1 MSSLNPRA
9 NHTYELKVS
18 LKSALLRGDTKELHD
33 LLKQDY
39 SLLNDSF
46 DEEGNTLLMLAAKN
60 PNITSVE
67 TITKYLLNLGADYS
81 KIGVHKRTA
90 LDLATTSKNLTIQ
103 ALLKAHHSELRN
115 MALTIEKF
123 IRRIEDFLNPEAAL
137 GVEEFKGEEPQT
149 RLTPKG
155 PITKAF
161 GKALKTC
168 SKAYAYKASSLEEA
182 LFLAL
187 LLDDLHQT
195 LLTET
200 SPDELKTEVLR
211 LINDHSDRIGGT
223 SYDYTNT
230 MNLANRLCL
239 ALAQEAFNDRENP
252 WSVLLE
258 RSLVQDREEAWM
270 NVGNFEYTPP
280 ENPNL
285 FYRVRD
291 PRLTTQRDQ
300 TKIHVIEGI
309 LDQISQEAIASKK
322 LSLIWQGTDVKGG
335 NIQTSPLTSYDLTL
349 LRQMSPGLSTLVH
362 LTEQSDQQRQAQ
374 EGSRQTPNFYTAF
387 CSLSSGLQAGKAG
400 YGGTEYNAGSEANI
414 ALVAFRENFWDKLPQ
429 ALQNK
434 ILELSVLNNDGHY
447 TYMRED
453 VFNFL
458 FPGVAHL
465 PDLPSRTS
473 QGSVSYCIS
482 IIGGRL
488 SRLLGAPGVKRS
500 LANYEHEF
508 RQDGK
513 AIEDNWPLIKSLVAQ
528 AKTEIQTPVSLFD
541 EKRII
546 AEEPLEFILKK
557 PRSLVQAFLDAV
569 TANQVQT
576 VLALLRIF
584 PEYNLM
590 NCQGPLPNQQ
600 TALIKAVKAGHLKMV
615 QILLDS
621 GAEINAVDAF
631 QSSALSWAVEKG
643 LPMVDLLFG
652 SRLPANSNQINNRG
666 NTPLLAATYYSA
678 ESRIIQLLLLNGAKE
693 TIDHRNAQNQSALS
707 WAIQHKRLD
716 IQHLLV
722 TAGADPTDL
731 EPYGAQVILG
741 QELSKRKPSEMTPS
755 HLGLMKKLLVKKLE
769 IRPDQLR
776 QLFALAIKKNDTE
789 LFLLALDK
797 RVFDKKVTQIQKPAG
812 FNEWVYREFIAES
825 TDSEAIAK
833 TLDRLKKLGLGK
845 YKILEIF
852 QTPEEN
858 PELETLKHQAIR
870 KILTAKAGTLPDG
883 RPFDKHTSLAVNLF
897 WKDRVFT
904 RKSIEKGTLDALRAI
919 LPESR
924 HFDPIVELPVEGPAP
939 LATAAPT
946 PNLAMVLLGAGA
958 GTRSPSGVT
967 TPHSRREKSGR
978 TLSHRLRPGST
989 LEMASTNPLA
999 PSAEII

>member
-1 MSSLNPRA
+1 MSSLNPQA
-9 NHTYELKVS
+9 THTYEFKVS
-18 LKSALLRGDTKELHD
+18 VKAALLRGDTKELHD

-46 DEEGNTLLMLAAKN
+46 DEKGNTLLMLVANN
-60 PNITSVE
+60 PILPNKLEV
-67 TITKYLLNLGADYS
+67 TKYLLNLGAS
-81 KIGVHKRTA
+81 TSQTNSEGRTA
-90 LDLATTSKNLTIQ
+90 VDLAENRHNTTVET
-103 ALLKAHHSELRN
+103 LLKSYHSELF
-115 MALTIEKF
+115 AFSQKTDAF
-123 IRRIEDFLNPEAAL
+123 IRQLRDISSTEAAFC
-137 GVEEFKGEEPQT
+137 VEESKREESETTPP
-149 RLTPKG
+149 PKG
-155 PITKAF
+155 PI
-161 GKALKTC
+161 ALALC
-168 SKAYAYKASSLEEA
+168 EALEPYSGAHTYNAPSFQEA
-182 LFLAL
+182 LFLVL

-195 LLTET
+195 LLKEI
-200 SPDELKTEVLR
+200 SPDELKTEILR

-230 MNLANRLCL
+230 MNPANRLCL
-239 ALAQEAFNDRENP
+239 ALAKKVFPDRRNP
-252 WSVLLE
+252 WSVLLA
-258 RSLVQDREEAWM
+258 RSLVQDRQEAWM
-270 NVGNFEYTPP
+270 NVATFEESPP
-280 ENPNL
+280 ENPKL

-300 TKIHVIEGI
+300 TKIHVIEEI
-309 LDQISQEAIASKK
+309 FDQITPEAIATRD
-322 LSLIWQGTDVKGG
+322 LSQIWKGTDIKGG
-335 NIQTSPLTSYDLTL
+335 ANPGHPDPLISQDLTL
-349 LRQMSPGLSTLVH
+349 LRQRSPALQRLISY
-362 LTEQSDQQRQAQ
+362 TEELDELRKHELQA
-374 EGSRQTPNFYTAF
+374 TTVPNFITAF
-387 CSLSSGLQAGKAG
+387 SNLQRGLYSGANEGG
-400 YGGTEYNAGSEANI
+400 YSTRGGYEAI
-414 ALVAFRENFWDKLPQ
+414 GQFYQNFFDKLPESVREKISQ
-429 ALQNK
+429 TYVSSSNRLIGEILRHLTSGTCVVILGNLIGSILYSCSAL
-434 ILELSVLNNDGHY
+434 LNQY
-447 TYMRED
+447 EREY
-453 VFNFL
+453 
-458 FPGVAHL
+458 
-465 PDLPSRTS
+465 R
-473 QGSVSYCIS
+473 
-482 IIGGRL
+482 
-488 SRLLGAPGVKRS
+488 
-500 LANYEHEF
+500 
-508 RQDGK
+508 GK
-513 AIEDNWPLIKSLVAQ
+513 AIENPWLTVARLIQ
-528 AKTEIQTPVSLFD
+528 EAKLEINTITEA
-541 EKRII
+541 RII
-546 AEEPLEFILKK
+546 AEEPLELILKK
-557 PRSLVQAFLDAV
+557 PQSLVQVFLDAV

-621 GAEINAVDAF
+621 GAEINAADAF

-666 NTPLLAATYYSA
+666 NTPLLAAMYYSA
-678 ESRIIQLLLLNGAKE
+678 EIRIIQRLLSHGATE

-707 WAIQHKRLD
+707 WAIQHNRLD
-716 IQHLLV
+716 IRDLLV
-722 TAGADPTDL
+722 SQGASLDQLDAYNVEL
-731 EPYGAQVILG
+731 FLR
-741 QELSKRKPSEMTPS
+741 QELSKRKLSEMAPS
-755 HLGLMKKLLVKKLE
+755 HLGLMKKLLVKKRE

-789 LFLLALDK
+789 LFLLVLDK
-797 RVFDKKVTQIQKPAG
+797 RVFDKKVTHIQRPAG
-812 FNEWVYREFIAES
+812 FNDWLCRQFIVES

-958 GTRSPSGVT
+958 GTASSSTAV
-967 TPHSRREKSGR
+967 SGR
-978 TLSHRLRPGST
+978 SHRSTSQRPIAGST
-989 LEMASTNPLA
+989 IEMSFM
-999 PSAEII
+999 